1 MQAKKILLISLLG
14 GLLIFSSGPAFAKRR
29 SRAKKY
35 STPITNPV
43 LLWARTLSESQ
54 DLEERKVA
62 AFKLSQYSQSLYQDE
77 VVTTLIKCIKD
88 PDEHIKVFCAKAMG
102 KAGSKSKADTIR
114 RSLLEQY
121 KQDPKLR
128 GTLIRTFIV
137 RKDNHSSTQEAL
149 LETLKQSSEPD
160 ELLPLL
166 DYLEQFGSSQSIA
179 PLISAFQKSDNSKIR
194 RGVVKAL
201 SEKGQGQDS
210 VVNLLIECSESR
222 DTTLVLTCLSA
233 LQAQAKKD
241 SKTLAAVEKTIES
254 SDPDVIL
261 ASLDVI
267 QALPESPNPKIS
279 NRLIEL
285 IEQGGDTDLLENS
298 ILALG
303 ICGDFSEP
311 AIKVIQTLL
320 EKKDVDEGI
329 KISAALVLGKQA
341 EKFPEGPK
349 AVLTACRSS
358 AATQSLK
365 TACQLGLQEL
375 QRREKKIKVTKP
387 VDKVGDQETKPEKS

>member
-1 MQAKKILLISLLG
+1 M
-14 GLLIFSSGPAFAKRR
+14 
-29 SRAKKY
+29 
-35 STPITNPV
+35 
-43 LLWARTLSESQ
+43 
-54 DLEERKVA
+54 
-62 AFKLSQYSQSLYQDE
+62 
-77 VVTTLIKCIKD
+77 
-88 PDEHIKVFCAKAMG
+88 
-102 KAGSKSKADTIR
+102 
-114 RSLLEQY
+114 
-121 KQDPKLR
+121 R

-179 PLISAFQKSDNSKIR
+179 PLITAFQKSDNSKVR

-349 AVLTACRSS
+349 AVLTACRTS
-358 AATQSLK
+358 AATPSLK